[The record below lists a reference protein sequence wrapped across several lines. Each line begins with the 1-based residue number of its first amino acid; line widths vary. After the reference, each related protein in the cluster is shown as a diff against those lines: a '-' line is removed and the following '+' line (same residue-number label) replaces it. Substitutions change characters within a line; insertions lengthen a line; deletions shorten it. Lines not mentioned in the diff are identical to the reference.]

1 MLGYQTSFAFFSYP
15 IVLIVNIAMI
25 GGGLQ
30 TVCAWIPS
38 PQGEAREESHCNL
51 AIFDAVA
58 FNIDVL
64 HKRLISL
71 SAFNRSNN
79 RDCRTSESI
88 LLLDRRDLHMRM
100 TKQMK
105 EDLKFLEEA
114 ADILSTHWGEEG
126 LKEFPSLQIEMDK
139 ELEPLGG
146 KNELEVK
153 EYIRKCFKEWNWS
166 RKQSYMRQQDIKI

>member
-1 MLGYQTSFAFFSYP
+1 
-15 IVLIVNIAMI
+15 
-25 GGGLQ
+25 
-30 TVCAWIPS
+30 
-38 PQGEAREESHCNL
+38 
-51 AIFDAVA
+51 
-58 FNIDVL
+58 
-64 HKRLISL
+64 
-71 SAFNRSNN
+71 
-79 RDCRTSESI
+79 
-88 LLLDRRDLHMRM
+88 MRM